1 MMKRYFLP
9 IALLIFL
16 LLSLSACGESHSPN
30 RSLSFELLDN
40 GTYAVVGIGTY
51 NADDLIIPAEYNNA
65 PVTQIASNAFRDVW
79 YIQSVTLPPSVTV
92 IGNNAF
98 DGCQKLKKIYVADLA
113 LWCQASFHSALTK
126 NDFSLYLNGELVE
139 TLVIPS
145 EVETIA
151 DSAFGKR
158 LCRLPKS

>member
-79 YIQSVTLPPSVTV
+79 YIQSVTLPPSALLHSFSISSKILFGSFCSSWMVY
-92 IGNNAF
+92 AF
-98 DGCQKLKKIYVADLA
+98 DGWKGKAIMLSMQSRSTV
-113 LWCQASFHSALTK
+113 
-126 NDFSLYLNGELVE
+126 
-139 TLVIPS
+139 
-145 EVETIA
+145 TIE
-151 DSAFGKR
+151 S
-158 LCRLPKS
+158 